1 MSGIHNK
8 AGAISGQELA
18 GGCEARELTRSRFW
32 FQVIVSFVRYSD
44 LFLVFSPHLCYHME
58 KHYISGM
65 SDSNAASAVSVFLLH
80 SGKSQC
86 F

>member
-1 MSGIHNK
+1 YSRDAGSDRKVEVGVFYFNYSGIPCEK
-8 AGAISGQELA
+8 ISIILLSA
-18 GGCEARELTRSRFW
+18 
-32 FQVIVSFVRYSD
+32 Y
-44 LFLVFSPHLCYHME
+44 YHME

-65 SDSNAASAVSVFLLH
+65 SDSNAATAVSVFLLH

>member
-1 MSGIHNK
+1 MDKITHQVRAEHWTKIMNECIK
-8 AGAISGQELA
+8 LILCKQDQFVYFIEQLFFLA
-18 GGCEARELTRSRFW
+18 
-32 FQVIVSFVRYSD
+32 
-44 LFLVFSPHLCYHME
+44 FSLCLCYHME

-65 SDSNAASAVSVFLLH
+65 SDSNAAIAVSVFLLH